1 MSTGDSSDL
10 VEAVVA
16 ALVQAASSAA
26 GAAGTALGAE
36 AIDWVRNGLGQLPRW
51 TQAAAQVDTAPD
63 DEQAQQGLATAV
75 NELLNLNPGLAQAL
89 ESRLTQPGQPG
100 PVPPLPTDPPTI
112 TIGEHAR
119 IGGGAGPTAVGM
131 GNNVAGRDIRTKVI
145 NKRRSIGVLIAVL
158 VVMAALIALGIHF
171 AGHSSN
177 QPGLGLPEHVAKPLT
192 NMEQVKAVLPD
203 LHALPAGWQETEPAV
218 ANPGGECIGA
228 ATSSGPMGDLCRQ
241 VVASASARFDTAEPG
256 GSVFFMVVAGP
267 STSWADRMYD
277 QYLQYF
283 DDGTTSP
290 VAFPAFGDRSSVR
303 QGSGETS
310 VLIRTGT
317 VVVSVVYTIVSNY
330 DASPSANDTQRARQT
345 VIPLA
350 SMITTR
356 AQQAQA
362 GQTPTASAR

>member
-10 VEAVVA
+10 VAAVVA

-26 GAAGTALGAE
+26 GAAGTTLGAE
-36 AIDWVRNGLGQLPRW
+36 AIDWVRTGLGQLPRW
-51 TQAAAQVDTAPD
+51 TQAAERVGTAPD
-63 DEQAQQGLATAV
+63 DEQAQQDLAKAV
-75 NELLNLNPGLAQAL
+75 DELLSLNPGLAQAL
-89 ESRLTQPGQPG
+89 ESRLTQPG
-100 PVPPLPTDPPTI
+100 PVPPPPTGPPTI

-119 IGGGAGPTAVGM
+119 IGGGAGPTAVGA
-131 GNNVAGRDIRTKVI
+131 GNNVAGRDVRTKVT
-145 NKRRSIGVLIAVL
+145 NKRSGIGVLIAAL
-158 VVMAALIALGIHF
+158 VVMAALIALSIHF
-171 AGHSSN
+171 VGRSSN
-177 QPGLGLPEHVAKPLT
+177 QHAAKPLT

-203 LHALPAGWQETEPAV
+203 LHALPAGWQQTQPAL
-218 ANPGGECIGA
+218 ASPSGECIGA
-228 ATSSGPMGDLCRQ
+228 AASSGPTGDLCRR

-256 GSVFFMVVAGP
+256 GSVFFMDVAGP
-267 STSWADRMYD
+267 STSWADQMYD
-277 QYLQYF
+277 QYLQHF
-283 DDGTTSP
+283 DDGMTNP
-290 VAFPAFGDRSSVR
+290 VNFPAFGDRSSAR
-303 QGSGETS
+303 QGAGETS

-317 VVVSVVYTIVSNY
+317 VVASVVYTTVSNN

>member
-1 MSTGDSSDL
+1 MGDSPDL
-10 VEAVVA
+10 VAAVVA

-51 TQAAAQVDTAPD
+51 TEAAARVDTAPD
-63 DEQAQQGLATAV
+63 DEQAQQGLAEAV
-75 NELLNLNPGLAQAL
+75 NELLSGNPGLAQAL
-89 ESRLTQPGQPG
+89 ESRLTQPG
-100 PVPPLPTDPPTI
+100 PVPPLPTGPPAI

-119 IGGGAGPTAVGM
+119 IGGGAGPTAVGV

-203 LHALPAGWQETEPAV
+203 LHALPAGWQQTEPAL

-228 ATSSGPMGDLCRQ
+228 ATSSGPTGDLCRQ
-241 VVASASARFDTAEPG
+241 VVASASDRFDTTQPG
-256 GSVFFMVVAGP
+256 GSVFFMVLAGP
-267 STSWADRMYD
+267 STSWADQMYD
-277 QYLQYF
+277 QYLQNL
-283 DDGTTSP
+283 DNGMTST
-290 VAFPAFGDRSSVR
+290 ADFPAFGDRSSAR

-317 VVVSVVYTIVSNY
+317 VVVSVVYTIVSNN